1 MTRQT
6 NAVTMDGSTDV
17 LLAAAE
23 SRLRNMNK
31 WWRRLWGWHNWLT
44 GATVILSGLVP
55 FGLAILHYTP
65 PEYTRAL
72 NIALV
77 VLTAGGFVAQVWN
90 VTQRNRDRAQYLR
103 GIAVDLEMAVV
114 SFRSGLT
121 SREEFAKKM
130 REAYMREAQEPG
142 A

>member
-1 MTRQT
+1 
-6 NAVTMDGSTDV
+6 
-17 LLAAAE
+17 
-23 SRLRNMNK
+23 MNK

-55 FGLAILHYTP
+55 FGLAILLYTP